1 MGTPVNP
8 QMPTAR
14 HKALT
19 LPSMPADPVQKQIS
33 REVKRALSDAGVSAR
48 AAAVRMGKKDG
59 KTVYR
64 WIKEDNY
71 PSWDELELFAKK
83 VGPIRLDIGGQPKK
97 APPAEADGAVPGWA
111 LELTNQLRDE
121 IRVNRGTIVAALAR
135 EVTRRTLEGNEPL
148 LRQLHDVLARVE
160 RRLEE

>member
-1 MGTPVNP
+1 MSLERTDVYACPL
-8 QMPTAR
+8 MDAEWLR
-14 HKALT
+14 IFEAKALAEALTDAGHSVSERTAQRWKKGETSPKPQDVRAIRT
-19 LPSMPADPVQKQIS
+19 LVGAIAPDTQKQ
-33 REVKRALSDAGVSAR
+33 
-48 AAAVRMGKKDG
+48 
-59 KTVYR
+59 
-64 WIKEDNY
+64 
-71 PSWDELELFAKK
+71 
-83 VGPIRLDIGGQPKK
+83 

-121 IRVNRGTIVAALAR
+121 IRVNRETIVAALAR

>member
-1 MGTPVNP
+1 MKSLETKSTVLLKHHLKEL
-8 QMPTAR
+8 R
-14 HKALT
+14 
-19 LPSMPADPVQKQIS
+19 LPSFLESCEKTAQRWKKGETNPKPQDVRAIRVLVGAIAPDTQK
-33 REVKRALSDAGVSAR
+33 E
-48 AAAVRMGKKDG
+48 
-59 KTVYR
+59 
-64 WIKEDNY
+64 
-71 PSWDELELFAKK
+71 
-83 VGPIRLDIGGQPKK
+83 

-121 IRVNRGTIVAALAR
+121 IRVNRETIVAALAR